1 MREFKI
7 VFFSYF
13 VFLAIAGEFIPAA
26 VLILLFLCVCLHCA
40 VEFYM
45 KPKSIEDFTKLQNEL
60 DELKSE
66 VSALKIH
73 HGIVNLK

>member
-1 MREFKI
+1 MKEFRI
-7 VFFSYF
+7 VFYSYF
-13 VFLAIAGEFIPAA
+13 IFLALAGEFLPAA
-26 VLILLFLCVCLHCA
+26 VLILLFLCVCLHCL
-40 VEFYM
+40 VEFFL
-45 KPKSIEDFTKLQNEL
+45 KPKSIEDFAKLQSEL